1 VTKRQTGAALIVL
14 CAIATL
20 ATSGV
25 THAQVVPKQVMD
37 NGAPQYRVDPF
48 WPKPL
53 PNKWSMQQIVGIWV
67 DDKDDHNWFLNRG
80 RSALPIELAAE
91 AGLPAGGS
99 SAALCCVRGPEV
111 IEMDQQGN
119 VVSSWGGPGFHPKWP
134 VMLPTIIVDS
144 KGFVWIA
151 GEANEDSIL
160 KFTRDGKLV
169 WDFDRRPTAEQ
180 AKLPEN
186 NQETSYIPNKGRF
199 QLDEV
204 ANEIY
209 IIDQKRVTIYD
220 ASTGA
225 FKRGWGGHG
234 MPLSEVTNE
243 PIAGYKWT
251 GGPPPEERQFAPTL
265 HFVEI
270 SKDRRVYIGERGQNR
285 IQVFT
290 TEGKWLQDIY
300 VSPNSPAQR
309 GGCGGLNAGIKAPAP
324 AITGTFTQSICGTMY
339 KMVISKDP
347 QQKYLFVA
355 DAHND
360 VIWTVD
366 RQSGK
371 TLGYFG
377 GSGRLAGQM
386 TFPNAIATDRFG
398 NVYVGEVDYG
408 KRIQRFAPVLTG
420 AR

>member
-1 VTKRQTGAALIVL
+1 MTRTKVCAGVAVVL

-20 ATSGV
+20 ATSGIGYAQEV
-25 THAQVVPKQVMD
+25 GRQVVD
-37 NGAPQYRVDPF
+37 NSGAPQYRVDPF

-53 PNKWSMQQIVGIWV
+53 PNKWSMQQIVGIFV
-67 DDKDDHNWFLNRG
+67 DHMDHVWFLNRG
-80 RSALPIELAAE
+80 RSALPIELTAE
-91 AGLPAGGS
+91 GNPS
-99 SAALCCVRGPEV
+99 PALCCVRGPEL
-111 IEMDQQGN
+111 IEADQQGN
-119 VVSSWGGPGFHPKWP
+119 VVNAWGGPGFHPKWP
-134 VMLPTIIVDS
+134 VQLQTVVDDS
-144 KGFVWIA
+144 KVFEWDS
-151 GEANEDSIL
+151 GEANEVSIL
-160 KFTRDGKLV
+160 KFARDGKLV
-169 WDFDRRPTAEQ
+169 WDFVHRPPPEA
-180 AKLPEN
+180 AKMPEN
-186 NQETSYIPNKGRF
+186 NQETRYIINKGRF

-204 ANEIY
+204 ANELY
-209 IIDQKRVTIYD
+209 IINQKRVTIYD
-220 ASTGA
+220 ATTGA
-225 FKRGWGGHG
+225 YKRGWGGHG
-234 MPLSEVTNE
+234 MPLSEIENG
-243 PIAGYKWT
+243 PISGYTWN
-251 GGPPPEERQFAPTL
+251 GGPPPEEKNFVPTL

-309 GGCGGLNAGIKAPAP
+309 GGCGGLDAGIKAPP
-324 AITGTFTQSICGTMY
+324 VQIVGTFTQSICGTTY
-339 KMVISKDP
+339 KMIISKDP

-360 VIWTVD
+360 VVWIIE

-386 TFPNAIATDRFG
+386 TFPNAIGIDTFG
-398 NVYVGEVDYG
+398 NVYVGEVDFG
-408 KRIQRFAPVLTG
+408 KRIQKFAPVLAG

>member
-1 VTKRQTGAALIVL
+1 V
-14 CAIATL
+14 
-20 ATSGV
+20 
-25 THAQVVPKQVMD
+25 
-37 NGAPQYRVDPF
+37 
-48 WPKPL
+48 
-53 PNKWSMQQIVGIWV
+53 
-67 DDKDDHNWFLNRG
+67 
-80 RSALPIELAAE
+80 
-91 AGLPAGGS
+91 
-99 SAALCCVRGPEV
+99 
-111 IEMDQQGN
+111 
-119 VVSSWGGPGFHPKWP
+119 
-134 VMLPTIIVDS
+134 IVDS
-144 KGFVWIA
+144 RGFVWIA

-169 WDFDRRPTAEQ
+169 WDFDHRPPPQAATA
-180 AKLPEN
+180 PEN
-186 NQETSYIPNKGRF
+186 NQETSYLLNKGRF

-209 IIDQKRVTIYD
+209 IINQKRVLVYD

-225 FKRGWGGHG
+225 YKRGWGGHG
-234 MPLSEVTNE
+234 MPLREITNE
-243 PIAGYKWT
+243 AIAGYKWT
-251 GGPPPEERQFAPTL
+251 GAPPPEEKNFVPNL

-290 TEGKWLQDIY
+290 TEGKWLQDIH

-309 GGCGGLNAGIKAPAP
+309 GGCGGLNQPNPPAM
-324 AITGTFTQSICGTMY
+324 AIPMTFYQSICGTTY
-339 KMVISKDP
+339 KMVMSKDP

-360 VIWTVD
+360 VIWTVE

-386 TFPNAIATDRFG
+386 TFPNSIGIDTRG
-398 NVYVGEVDYG
+398 NVYVGEVDMG
-408 KRIQRFAPVLTG
+408 KRIQKFAPVLAGT
-420 AR
+420 R

>member
-1 VTKRQTGAALIVL
+1 VAFGSGEVVFFGAESLLRAEGRFACRSGVGSESTRPVG
-14 CAIATL
+14 CAIQEENPVYRAAVAILTCL
-20 ATSGV
+20 ALALTSIGPV
-25 THAQVVPKQVMD
+25 RAQVVQD
-37 NGAPQYRVDPF
+37 PQIRTTVVDP
-48 WPKPL
+48 
-53 PNKWSMQQIVGIWV
+53 PNAI
-67 DDKDDHNWFLNRG
+67 RY
-80 RSALPIELAAE
+80 
-91 AGLPAGGS
+91 
-99 SAALCCVRGPEV
+99 
-111 IEMDQQGN
+111 
-119 VVSSWGGPGFHPKWP
+119 
-134 VMLPTIIVDS
+134 T
-144 KGFVWIA
+144 
-151 GEANEDSIL
+151 
-160 KFTRDGKLV
+160 
-169 WDFDRRPTAEQ
+169 
-180 AKLPEN
+180 
-186 NQETSYIPNKGRF
+186 
-199 QLDEV
+199 LDEV
-204 ANEIY
+204 ANELY
-209 IIDQKRVTIYD
+209 IINQKRVQIYD

-225 FKRGWGGHG
+225 YKRGWGGHG
-234 MPLSEVTNE
+234 MPLSEIENG

-251 GGPPPEERQFAPTL
+251 GGPPPEEKNFVPTL

-309 GGCGGLNAGIKAPAP
+309 GGCGGLDAGIKAPP
-324 AITGTFTQSICGTMY
+324 VQIVGTFTQSICGTTY
-339 KMVISKDP
+339 KMIISKDP

-360 VIWTVD
+360 VVWTVE

-386 TFPNAIATDRFG
+386 TFPNAIGIDTFG
-398 NVYVGEVDYG
+398 NVYVGEVDFG